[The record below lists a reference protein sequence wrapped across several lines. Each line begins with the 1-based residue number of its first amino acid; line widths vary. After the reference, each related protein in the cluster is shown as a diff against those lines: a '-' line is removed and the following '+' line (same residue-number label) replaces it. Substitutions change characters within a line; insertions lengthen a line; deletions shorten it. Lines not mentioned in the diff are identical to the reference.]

1 MKPESLH
8 ALIIDRHFGELSPE
22 AVELLEHHLAAN
34 SHARAEAERICESLQ
49 VTHDAVLQHPELAR
63 VAVTSP
69 VAPKTTRQP
78 AFFPWLARA
87 AAILLLAALTGA
99 GGFFAGRSNSPT
111 TTASGGNASEPRRE
125 SPWAQYRMS
134 FDPAGEGVQVVRVDT
149 KNLET
154 KSLP

>member
-34 SHARAEAERICESLQ
+34 THARAEAERILESLQ
-49 VTHDAVLQHPELAR
+49 ITHDAVLQHPELAR

-78 AFFPWLARA
+78 ALFPWLARA

-134 FDPAGEGVQVVRVDT
+134 FDPAGEGMQVVRVDT